1 MLNQSLR
8 THPPSSVPLGRRL
21 SGEGEAAA
29 REAAARER
37 RALVEG
43 VAVGAPG
50 LPLQRGAEGVPEEGL
65 PEEGVPEEGVPLLL
79 HEQLQKETLALR
91 SQAQPYPCPV
101 PGP

>member
-1 MLNQSLR
+1 VLNQSLR
-8 THPPSSVPLGRRL
+8 THPPSSVPPGRRL

-50 LPLQRGAEGVPEEGL
+50 LPVQRGA
-65 PEEGVPEEGVPLLL
+65 EGVPEEGVPLLL

>member
-50 LPLQRGAEGVPEEGL
+50 LPLQRGAEGVPEEG
-65 PEEGVPEEGVPLLL
+65 VPEEGVPLLL